1 MSKNEHRIK
10 WSNIYYMLCYCVEEL
25 SYFKDAYIDDEE
37 INGTNDLLATLLCR
51 AFELLYKN
59 GYIKD
64 YNQEQVVTDKPR
76 GRLNIPKSV
85 SSGQLGRAKLVC
97 NVSNIGIDTRLNRI
111 IKSSFS
117 VLIESDKANDDK
129 MNINLKAKLY
139 RYRGMLDN
147 VSDVQVSLKE
157 LYEITEVPEWY
168 KPIFAVCKLIWGD
181 WIALDKEGDNRL
193 FDLKDRN
200 RLCYI
205 WQKYLLHFSQKYFNQ
220 LTVSNP
226 TYIDGWKID
235 KNGSKQPRQRH
246 LDLLI
251 NDKYNKKA
259 VIADAKYY
267 NSGDGDSVS
276 NRDQVNTYCDIFYN
290 NHMDYKITGLLL
302 IASDRCTGHIGGK
315 DGNNGIEINSYTINI
330 NQDKDNMESDI
341 IDIIE
346 SYLNKTK
353 LE

>member
-1 MSKNEHRIK
+1 MSENEHRIK

-129 MNINLKAKLY
+129 MNRNLKAKLY

-147 VSDVQVSLKE
+147 VSDIQVSLKE
-157 LYEITEVPEWY
+157 LYEINEVPEWY

-205 WQKYLLHFSQKYFNQ
+205 WQKFLFNLAKKELPEYKVYRPSFHGVNHSWNTDLVIEDKANKYA
-220 LTVSNP
+220 L
-226 TYIDGWKID
+226 
-235 KNGSKQPRQRH
+235 
-246 LDLLI
+246 
-251 NDKYNKKA
+251 
-259 VIADAKYY
+259 IADAKWYDKTDKSTA
-267 NSGDGDSVS
+267 NMS
-276 NRDQVNTYCDIFYN
+276 QVNTYESKYLHKYSDRQT
-290 NHMDYKITGLLL
+290 DGLV
-302 IASDRCTGHIGGK
+302 IYASDSITKEYPPEPMDNGK
-315 DGNNGIEINSYTINI
+315 TVTEILINV
-330 NQDKDNMESDI
+330 NQDSEGMKNDI
-341 IDIIE
+341 LKIFRKYMNKEIIA
-346 SYLNKTK
+346 
-353 LE
+353 